1 MSWNTKSWRFWPL
14 LVTVL
19 IADCASKRAV
29 EARLQPGGP
38 PRPVAGE
45 VVRVRLGY
53 NRDAAFGIPVG
64 NGSRWLL
71 PALAGAAVVAL
82 VLVYRRAA
90 PRNVMLITGLALV
103 VGGALG
109 NLLDRLRSPLGVV
122 DWIDIGI
129 GNTRFW
135 TFNVADLAITIGA
148 CCLILSL
155 LRAGDEAPA
164 P

>member
-1 MSWNTKSWRFWPL
+1 MNAKSLRFWPL
-14 LVTVL
+14 ILVVLVT
-19 IADCASKRAV
+19 DCASKRAV
-29 EARLQPGGP
+29 EARLDPGAAP
-38 PRPVAGE
+38 VPVAGD

-64 NGSRWLL
+64 GDSRWLL
-71 PALAGAAVVAL
+71 ATLAAAAIIAL
-82 VLVYRRAA
+82 VIAYRRAA
-90 PRNVMLITGLALV
+90 PRNVVLITGLALV

-109 NLLDRLRSPLGVV
+109 NLLDRLRSTRGVV

-129 GNTRFW
+129 GNARFW

-155 LRAGDEAPA
+155 LRAGDEVPA

>member
-1 MSWNTKSWRFWPL
+1 MTTKSWRFWPL

-53 NRDAAFGIPVG
+53 NPDAAFGIPVG

-71 PALAGAAVVAL
+71 PALAAVAVVAL

-109 NLLDRLRSPLGVV
+109 NLLDRLRSARGVV

-129 GNTRFW
+129 GNARFW